1 MFAAVFDLN
10 LVANSVLCYIVQ
22 LSFKVKSQ
30 LYSGSM
36 DVNIGSEIYTVEL
49 GDKRVKLK
57 KEQLTTN
64 ALAKIFDIFPDT
76 SILISDDGL
85 LQQTVRVSLKTW
97 MIYQY
102 GHAREL
108 LVIH

>member
-36 DVNIGSEIYTVEL
+36 DVNRGSEIYTVEL

-64 ALAKIFDIFPDT
+64 VLSKFSTFFQIQIF
-76 SILISDDGL
+76 LY
-85 LQQTVRVSLKTW
+85 QQTVRVSLKTW
-97 MIYQY
+97 MHTAVQLY
-102 GHAREL
+102 
-108 LVIH
+108 

>member
-1 MFAAVFDLN
+1 M
-10 LVANSVLCYIVQ
+10 LCYIVQ

-36 DVNIGSEIYTVEL
+36 DVNRGSEIYTVEL

-64 ALAKIFDIFPDT
+64 VLAKIFHIFLDT
-76 SILISDDGL
+76 SILISDDGYAVTANSKGFFEDL
-85 LQQTVRVSLKTW
+85 DMDMPGNFL
-97 MIYQY
+97 
-102 GHAREL
+102 
-108 LVIH
+108 